1 MIQNLFFFLIL
12 FGSCLCTCTNWTDE
26 NLQANVI
33 LQHHF
38 GLLLHFFFRSAMVF
52 WGFGLFLLSRLGFSC
67 IQIFWFFF
75 FSPLENH
82 LFMLFIY
89 LQPFF
94 SMISPIQNKFLI
106 SFFSQ
111 AALAVSQNCWPS
123 WHWTQDK
130 YWAKM
135 QNTTETLAHLF
146 PYHLHFLM
154 FCTVTPHPS
163 PTKHFVNE
171 LHILSVEQER
181 NIMGNCTH

>member
-1 MIQNLFFFLIL
+1 MIQNLFFFLWFL
-12 FGSCLCTCTNWTDE
+12 VVYMHQLDRWK
-26 NLQANVI
+26 
-33 LQHHF
+33 
-38 GLLLHFFFRSAMVF
+38 SASKCDLAASLWLAF
-52 WGFGLFLLSRLGFSC
+52 AFLLQKCNGDLEICSFSSELT
-67 IQIFWFFF
+67 WFLLYSNILIF

-94 SMISPIQNKFLI
+94 SMISPIQNKFLV

-163 PTKHFVNE
+163 PTEHLVNE